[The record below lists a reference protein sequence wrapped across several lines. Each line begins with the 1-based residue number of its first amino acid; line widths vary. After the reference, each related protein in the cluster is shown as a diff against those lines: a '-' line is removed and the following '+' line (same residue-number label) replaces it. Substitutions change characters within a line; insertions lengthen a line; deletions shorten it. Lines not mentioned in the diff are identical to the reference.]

1 MKILH
6 FIPERTENNDVRKEY
21 FRHLMNMSESVDMR
35 IITTDSNI
43 SVDNAEKL
51 PKILPLF
58 ASKVTKV
65 INELHPEVIHI
76 HGCMGSHEYKVFT
89 IACKNRI
96 PVVISPLGDLSA
108 VTLTEQSAVKRLTSD
123 AARARKIIWGSDA
136 VHVTGE
142 IEMQA
147 VRKMQ
152 ILPGKEH
159 NKDLERKTF
168 VIKNSVLTNSIT
180 AEEMCSYMVNL
191 YKKVIYWRVY
201 DVMTSET
208 KEFEKLLLKSGVC
221 REFTNLTDDDRTY
234 AQNISKEELDKI
246 FIHSEIENVRDFIDQ
261 GCSALGITY
270 SPDRKRCRE
279 KAGIYDE
286 KEENADNKLFKE
298 TERIKSKNKNFLRD
312 FENYENE
319 TELFCI
325 ISDAQNLLQKGRLSY
340 RHLAEL
346 CGILIRT
353 EYREDIATKMF
364 RDSKLYDFAARLMQ
378 ITSDYVGLP
387 EGFMPIAPIN
397 DNKTE
402 EINTFLTLK
411 SR

>member
-35 IITTDSNI
+35 IITTDGNI
-43 SVDNAEKL
+43 GINNAEKL

-58 ASKVTKV
+58 ANRVSKV
-65 INELHPEVIHI
+65 INEFHPEVIHI
-76 HGCMGSHEYKVFT
+76 HGCMGRCEYKVFT
-89 IACKNRI
+89 LAGKNRI
-96 PVVISPLGDLSA
+96 PVLISPLGDLSA
-108 VTLTEQSAVKRLTSD
+108 ITLTEQSAVKRLTSD

-159 NKDLERKTF
+159 SKDLERKTF
-168 VIKNSVLTNSIT
+168 IIKNSVLTNSVT
-180 AEEMCSYMVNL
+180 AEEMCSYIVNL

-201 DVMTSET
+201 DVMMPET
-208 KEFEKLLLKSGVC
+208 KEFEKTLLRQGVC
-221 REFTNLTDDDRTY
+221 PQYSNISEEEKTL
-234 AQNISKEELDKI
+234 AQNISKEELNKI
-246 FIHSEIENVRDFIDQ
+246 FIHSEIENVRDFIDK
-261 GCSALGITY
+261 GCNVLGITY
-270 SPDRKRCRE
+270 SPDSKVCRE
-279 KAGIYDE
+279 KAGIPEKDE
-286 KEENADNKLFKE
+286 EDNILFKDVE
-298 TERIKSKNKNFLRD
+298 KIKSKNKNFLRD
-312 FENYENE
+312 FENYEDE
-319 TELFCI
+319 IDLFCI
-325 ISDAQNLLQKGRLSY
+325 ISDAQNLLHRGHLSY
-340 RHLAEL
+340 RHLAEI
-346 CGILIRT
+346 CSILIRT
-353 EYREDIATKMF
+353 EYREDIALKLF

-378 ITSDYVGLP
+378 ITNDYVGLP
-387 EGFMPIAPIN
+387 EGFMPIPPEN
-397 DNKTE
+397 DNKTR